1 MGIGHRS
8 LNFAE
13 FLMSPQLGPYA
24 FLPDFLEFM
33 IHGDRAILAAAA
45 ILDPDKYHHDFNIS
59 AGSLHKLLVHAMG
72 AQIVWL
78 SRFTGTPVTQFPSD
92 SLYPTLQSIQEHWPK
107 VHAELRDFVAKQ
119 TLESLQRVI
128 HFKTMRGDA
137 ASGQLGQ
144 LLLHVTD
151 HGTYHRGQENTLIK
165 LAGGTPVSSEVF
177 YYRWRV
183 EHPL

>member
-1 MGIGHRS
+1 M
-8 LNFAE
+8 NAA
-13 FLMSPQLGPYA
+13 LGPYA
-24 FLPDFLEFM
+24 FLPDFLDFM
-33 IHGDRAILAAAA
+33 IHGDSAILAAAA
-45 ILDPDKYHHDFNIS
+45 KLAPDQYHKDFNIS

-72 AQIVWL
+72 AQRVWL
-78 SRFTGTPVTQFPSD
+78 SRFTGEPLTQFPTD
-92 SLYPTLQSIQEHWPK
+92 TLYPTLQSLQENWPK
-107 VHAELRDFVAKQ
+107 VHGSLREFVSRQ
-119 TLESLQRVI
+119 TLDSLNRVI
-128 HFKTMRGDA
+128 HFKTMRGDPS
-137 ASGQLGQ
+137 SGQLGQ